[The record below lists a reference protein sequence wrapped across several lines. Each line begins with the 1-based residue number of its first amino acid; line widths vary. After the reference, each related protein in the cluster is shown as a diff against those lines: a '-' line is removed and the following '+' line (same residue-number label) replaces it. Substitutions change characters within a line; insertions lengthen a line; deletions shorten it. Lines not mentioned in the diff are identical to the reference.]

1 MRAFLIS
8 LPGVPVFTVHATD
21 RYIAR
26 NYALGLHG
34 YTVRPPRFITV
45 TPV

>member
-8 LPGVPVFTVHATD
+8 LPGVPVFTVHAVD
-21 RYIAR
+21 RRTAR
-26 NYALGLHG
+26 SFALELHG
-34 YTVRPPRFITV
+34 YTVRPPRFVTV